1 MRKFYAVA
9 MLAAVFVPAGAE
21 VLLNPMVGDNMV
33 LQQKSS
39 ARLWGRATPSGKIEV
54 RPSWADTPVIA
65 DVDADGKWQAKGSP
79 PREVS
84 TPRPSLSPI
93 QPTGM

>member
-39 ARLWGRATPSGKIEV
+39 ARLWVE
-54 RPSWADTPVIA
+54 
-65 DVDADGKWQAKGSP
+65 P
-79 PREVS
+79 PLQEKSR
-84 TPRPSLSPI
+84 
-93 QPTGM
+93 